1 MSELAVV
8 LGMLFFLLCLVLVF
22 LHSAR
27 LGRVT
32 LLDWAVLGMGG
43 VYGLG
48 WAIVDWV
55 TQQGGNP
62 SWEKWLLPFESLY
75 PVHTLGALM
84 LLAGL
89 WFGWLLGGSWRI
101 VGAKTETAVPRHA
114 KARLQ
119 KAMWLLLIV
128 AVVMQWMYT
137 RAYGGFF
144 GLLEYSAAIRS
155 AIFAVDNPLSFLQPF
170 GGLALFAS
178 FGFWGLWLSRRRG
191 VGVVAGLVLSFLF
204 SLYILYSWRG
214 RMAFLVYLATFA
226 LGMLLCR
233 RPNPLRLL
241 AGGGLLMLAIAVGA
255 YYVSLWLNLKAAD
268 SLPEFLARELA
279 FPFGSFFAHLGT
291 GGNLFRG
298 FTDFLF
304 TPFFLLPSSW
314 WSTWIEDVSQVNTAL
329 IMGAPKGEQGVTGGI
344 PVDLLT
350 LGLMQAHV
358 FGIPIVE
365 AMFGV
370 LLRVVQRLID
380 RIPDPGL
387 GAVFGAYAALKLAVL
402 GIFYA
407 QPALV
412 VSGNFDFL
420 VSALVIAFVLRL
432 PRIRWLPHR
441 FAPMVNHQ
449 GHEA

>member
-1 MSELAVV
+1 
-8 LGMLFFLLCLVLVF
+8 
-22 LHSAR
+22 
-27 LGRVT
+27 
-32 LLDWAVLGMGG
+32 
-43 VYGLG
+43 
-48 WAIVDWV
+48 
-55 TQQGGNP
+55 
-62 SWEKWLLPFESLY
+62 
-75 PVHTLGALM
+75 
-84 LLAGL
+84 
-89 WFGWLLGGSWRI
+89 
-101 VGAKTETAVPRHA
+101 
-114 KARLQ
+114 
-119 KAMWLLLIV
+119 
-128 AVVMQWMYT
+128 
-137 RAYGGFF
+137 
-144 GLLEYSAAIRS
+144 
-155 AIFAVDNPLSFLQPF
+155 
-170 GGLALFAS
+170 
-178 FGFWGLWLSRRRG
+178 
-191 VGVVAGLVLSFLF
+191 
-204 SLYILYSWRG
+204 
-214 RMAFLVYLATFA
+214 MAFLVYLATFA

-358 FGIPIVE
+358 FGIPIVG